1 MAMRTA
7 DLIDARRGCFSDFGA
22 NVGSQRLASPCH
34 APQTPYDERGNK
46 LAPKPR
52 ATVIDASSLHAQ
64 AHRAPNFICDIAE
77 AVFDPSGLQ
86 ATSGAFLVSDGK
98 WVFFGVPTR
107 VPKRDGVSVMA
118 ADNAFA
124 AAVSAKAMRG
134 YDAAQKQGLA
144 PGAQFDPTTVMNK
157 TWAPERPQ
165 AGGGNTGHE
174 P

>member
-1 MAMRTA
+1 
-7 DLIDARRGCFSDFGA
+7 
-22 NVGSQRLASPCH
+22 V
-34 APQTPYDERGNK
+34 
-46 LAPKPR
+46 
-52 ATVIDASSLHAQ
+52 
-64 AHRAPNFICDIAE
+64 PNFICDIAD
-77 AVFDPSGLQ
+77 AVFDRSGRQ
-86 ATSGAFLVSDGK
+86 ATSGVSLVSDGRS
-98 WVFFGVPTR
+98 VSFGDPAR
-107 VPKRDGVSVMA
+107 VPKREGVSVMA

-134 YDAAQKQGLA
+134 YDAAQKERLA